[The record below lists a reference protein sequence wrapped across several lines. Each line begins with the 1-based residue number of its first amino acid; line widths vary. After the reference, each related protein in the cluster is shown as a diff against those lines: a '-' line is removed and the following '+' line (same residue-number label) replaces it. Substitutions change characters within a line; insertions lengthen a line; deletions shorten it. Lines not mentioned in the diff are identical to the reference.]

1 MRGRKTEVDS
11 LQRTVGIFDALIRKD
26 MEERKLEM
34 KRVWEAIDGHTHDM
48 SCKIKAL
55 GSDEEVEDETRLR
68 PPRLATRSSP
78 SLPGVVSPARSGGNS
93 PKLVYRSSVVP
104 VTQARVLSY
113 PTTVVQAPPLSAPPG
128 WQVAAPHHLD
138 EGTTARSFVA
148 VRDTMETK
156 LTTPRSTDTTLLGA
170 LGGALRVD
178 EDLGMR
184 HISFVVVASLE
195 RASYAVRMERV
206 WMHAAANRIYLVD
219 ALIPGLPQSYQVVMN
234 DGGQRGHKDGVAIS
248 RLMIWMNQVKHMYS
262 TGGLPLDLRWLVIL
276 GDDVYINTA
285 RLFYFL
291 AGHASADDHPVMF
304 AHVLSDAEVYDFD
317 VPCQQSAV
325 VLSRSALELLS
336 KHADLLVDVLA
347 HHWIAAGGLSLSTL
361 GQDDSAIHPAPFE
374 AGFPNLQCELPR
386 SDVWTYQELAERTAA
401 ERVLPQRRSFSH
413 MRRPTSTDS
422 AFGIR
427 FCMPPVVGV
436 RRTSLVES
444 PVDGSELEPE
454 TLVEYFEERWP
465 GAAEKLHEVLWE
477 EVCTIQ
483 FMPDHWYFLS
493 SSNTWL
499 HRAADLASLPQ
510 PLPPLAFAFAAEPLN
525 RGESSLLSGTA
536 AERLQRPVAGG
547 AKLTPAL
554 LKKLNIQLVHTPQLA
569 SLTGVVC
576 SGGLTGTWSL
586 LDVDDE
592 MRQDLEMKAADR
604 RFYAERSFVFMSFL
618 RSNES
623 SHLFLPSA
631 NDIPFGKTL
640 STRSMRSIQEEE
652 PVMAG
657 RSPSTTVPT
666 PDAEYFGSPSDDR
679 GFGSFSHAHGQGMTA
694 KGRDSED
701 EEEQHRAA
709 KDFGDHLSGNPSYM
723 REELAW
729 AKHTSIVTDYG
740 EDVWGGR
747 SGLSLQMTPP
757 RLDAGGRRNSGQKMA
772 RGDSEDETGDTG
784 PKKDPSDMKFT
795 KWSSLLTDGGEDD
808 VGALTPLFETPLV
821 LSERTGL
828 WWSMVLEMVWF
839 HEAVASTYE
848 CLDVI

>member
-1 MRGRKTEVDS
+1 MWRTWLGLGWLFS
-11 LQRTVGIFDALIRKD
+11 LLSEIAGESASRSCFWSAAARF
-26 MEERKLEM
+26 ERF
-34 KRVWEAIDGHTHDM
+34 W
-48 SCKIKAL
+48 S
-55 GSDEEVEDETRLR
+55 
-68 PPRLATRSSP
+68 LADYELFT
-78 SLPGVVSPARSGGNS
+78 SLP
-93 PKLVYRSSVVP
+93 
-104 VTQARVLSY
+104 Q
-113 PTTVVQAPPLSAPPG
+113 
-128 WQVAAPHHLD
+128 
-138 EGTTARSFVA
+138 
-148 VRDTMETK
+148 
-156 LTTPRSTDTTLLGA
+156 

-336 KHADLLVDVLA
+336 KHASCKTCPYTGSTAISLAYCALYTAIPLVHVPGFRCQTENMDRDLLVDVLA

-386 SDVWTYQELAERTAA
+386 SDVWTYQELAER
-401 ERVLPQRRSFSH
+401 
-413 MRRPTSTDS
+413 
-422 AFGIR
+422 IR

-499 HRAADLASLPQ
+499 HRAAVGRFLQDLASLPQ

-569 SLTGVVC
+569 YRAQELPRSLTGVVC

-604 RFYAERSFVFMSFL
+604 RFYAGLLQENFEDLTPEQCSEENLRHAQEWQRFL
-618 RSNES
+618 
-623 SHLFLPSA
+623 H
-631 NDIPFGKTL
+631 NDDEHIK
-640 STRSMRSIQEEE
+640 
-652 PVMAG
+652 V
-657 RSPSTTVPT
+657 V
-666 PDAEYFGSPSDDR
+666 R
-679 GFGSFSHAHGQGMTA
+679 GFQS
-694 KGRDSED
+694 
-701 EEEQHRAA
+701 
-709 KDFGDHLSGNPSYM
+709 
-723 REELAW
+723 
-729 AKHTSIVTDYG
+729 
-740 EDVWGGR
+740 
-747 SGLSLQMTPP
+747 
-757 RLDAGGRRNSGQKMA
+757 GRREFRTLHAMY
-772 RGDSEDETGDTG
+772 RSE
-784 PKKDPSDMKFT
+784 
-795 KWSSLLTDGGEDD
+795 
-808 VGALTPLFETPLV
+808 AFETLPLRGV
-821 LSERTGL
+821 LQDT
-828 WWSMVLEMVWF
+828 VL
-839 HEAVASTYE
+839 VARN
-848 CLDVI
+848 CD